1 MKITKRQLRRIIR
14 EEAHA
19 YGKDYLSKSHQDG
32 EGELADPKLDYAHED
47 NHDDDGFIYATD
59 PSTAETDRN
68 AAAARNAYK
77 PAMRPTSEGKLR
89 MTKKELHKLIE
100 ATRIA
105 LREDNIDTE
114 LDHLKKNIAN
124 DLDHIK
130 DLKDDLHDDH
140 EEELRAEKAKRD
152 EDEKKDESVNRVLR
166 LVSKRLSR
174 LSK

>member
-32 EGELADPKLDYAHED
+32 EGELANPELDYAHD
-47 NHDDDGFIYATD
+47 DDDGFIYATD
-59 PSTAETDRN
+59 PKTAETDRN